1 MGRRSGV
8 MPLKATLLLLALVG
22 FTGRVGGSPKRKY
35 FIVET
40 DDKEPNIQEHDQ
52 DIADPDKEP
61 SIQEHGQDLAD
72 HDTDGNIDIKRTF
85 KTNERNTK
93 RGKDFSSV
101 ALDESWTKEKKE
113 CIGDMMDERQYQI
126 DNGVKDSSAVC
137 DKMTIKCLKLL
148 GIIKNCKRN

>member
-40 DDKEPNIQEHDQ
+40 DDKEPNIQEHD
-52 DIADPDKEP
+52 
-61 SIQEHGQDLAD
+61 QDLAD